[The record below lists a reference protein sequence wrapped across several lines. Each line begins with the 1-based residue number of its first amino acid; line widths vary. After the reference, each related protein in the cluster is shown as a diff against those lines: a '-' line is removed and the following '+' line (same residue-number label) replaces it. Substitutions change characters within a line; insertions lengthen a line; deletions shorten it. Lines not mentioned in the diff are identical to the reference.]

1 MNNVCLL
8 AVTVCVIVAFTDFT
22 QARECYLVVNNMKC
36 PYQCCGEEGSMK
48 CIDSCDN
55 VDCSTDEDCGD
66 LGCCSKGK
74 CNVPRSDCDSSH
86 MTFLPCS
93 DNCPQGCCVHEYGIC
108 QTGLGCFPYS
118 SNCSLNEAC
127 ASNCCYEGKCRDTD
141 VCEDNN
147 EQPISETH
155 EESSS
160 TTTTHFDWKIP
171 IIVIAVIIAVA
182 VKIAL
187 LVAWAM
193 RRSRSPVVVVQRV
206 LVPTSDVHSSR
217 PEDDTVPFLS
227 QDEEQIKHLQ
237 ATSQHTTTA

>member
-1 MNNVCLL
+1 
-8 AVTVCVIVAFTDFT
+8 
-22 QARECYLVVNNMKC
+22 
-36 PYQCCGEEGSMK
+36 
-48 CIDSCDN
+48 
-55 VDCSTDEDCGD
+55 
-66 LGCCSKGK
+66 
-74 CNVPRSDCDSSH
+74 
-86 MTFLPCS
+86 
-93 DNCPQGCCVHEYGIC
+93 
-108 QTGLGCFPYS
+108 
-118 SNCSLNEAC
+118 
-127 ASNCCYEGKCRDTD
+127 